1 MGKYW
6 KGTKLNFKVFADRKD
21 FIQQGKDANNF
32 ILSNVNDVRSYVS
45 DANFSGLDK
54 YENELLYQNQ
64 DLLQKSLESFD
75 EIMSKIDM
83 GGSFKKTR
91 LKITDDK
98 RGIFDFGLASKGLY
112 KKQEYFSIELAQN
125 SPDEFAT
132 AEYDFKPS
140 GVVPFDFVEET
151 FIGEDKFYW
160 YTAAAGQKYELKKQQ
175 QGTRS
180 IELKLPG
187 AKLGYA
193 TKTKKAYIIHEKR
206 GGKAKMVE
214 LFIPVNQGIT
224 FSTAMPL
231 FLAARFFQM
240 YGVMTKISVIRMYS
254 ERGDEYVAWSY
265 PIKDYGDEMD
275 FNFMALNGVDTRWW
289 FGIRA
294 VLNAINNKTQ
304 LENKQLER
312 GNKNKLNT
320 SDFKTYNGSGSLPPS
335 SQAYVELFSRYRNW
349 YSQEIEKGNIPPLR
363 TDKKLLISGVDETLY
378 RKSSLSTTQI
388 IKVFFKILDTVDFQF
403 NKPEEVCVRI
413 YKRLVTDELDKYY
426 ANDVSKSQMTQQEKD
441 SAMNNMRITLTSAF
455 KSYVTAVLFDT
466 YDFPEQGEYEEP
478 KESGEKLQEELGE
491 KISKLNQFLK
501 TL

>member
-1 MGKYW
+1 
-6 KGTKLNFKVFADRKD
+6 
-21 FIQQGKDANNF
+21 
-32 ILSNVNDVRSYVS
+32 
-45 DANFSGLDK
+45 
-54 YENELLYQNQ
+54 
-64 DLLQKSLESFD
+64 
-75 EIMSKIDM
+75 M

-320 SDFKTYNGSGSLPPS
+320 SDFKTYNGS
-335 SQAYVELFSRYRNW
+335 
-349 YSQEIEKGNIPPLR
+349 
-363 TDKKLLISGVDETLY
+363 VDETLY